1 MSFNRVCHH
10 ILGYRGPTAI
20 VVRDTA
26 GFVFGFYTAEAW
38 KESNGY
44 YGSSECFLFR
54 CAGGRDAVLLT
65 FYWNE
70 KRGHTYIHKSH
81 TTGWSPPSWRP
92 APRSAAPPSTT
103 CTST

>member
-20 VVRDTA
+20 VVRDTQ

-38 KESNGY
+38 KESNGF

-54 CAGGRDAVLLT
+54 CVRVGVHDGGRAFGVC
-65 FYWNE
+65 FGSSYMV
-70 KRGHTYIHKSH
+70 G
-81 TTGWSPPSWRP
+81 
-92 APRSAAPPSTT
+92 
-103 CTST
+103 